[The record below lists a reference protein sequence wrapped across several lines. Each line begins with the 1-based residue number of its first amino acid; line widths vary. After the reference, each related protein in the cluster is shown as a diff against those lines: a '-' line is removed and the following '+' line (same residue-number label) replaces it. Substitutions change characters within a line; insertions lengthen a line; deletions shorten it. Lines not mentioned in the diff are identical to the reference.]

1 MLPRYF
7 RFDTADSTGTR
18 TQQLELDSASYS
30 DSYLTTRTRTQLL
43 KLVLNNSNS
52 YLTTRTRTQQ
62 LEIVLNNSNSYSQ
75 LVLNNSNSYSQLV
88 LNNSNSYSTTRTCT
102 QQLELELKKFI
113 DVPSKLPYLS
123 PTAES
128 ISLAL
133 GTYNEE
139 GLSSRDTEHCLL
151 VLQVG
156 LYT

>member
-62 LEIVLNNSNSYSQ
+62 LEIVLNNW
-75 LVLNNSNSYSQLV
+75 NSYSQLV
-88 LNNSNSYSTTRTCT
+88 LNNSNSYSTTRTRT

-123 PTAES
+123 FTAES

-133 GTYNEE
+133 VTYNEE
-139 GLSSRDTEHCLL
+139 GLSSRNTEHCLL